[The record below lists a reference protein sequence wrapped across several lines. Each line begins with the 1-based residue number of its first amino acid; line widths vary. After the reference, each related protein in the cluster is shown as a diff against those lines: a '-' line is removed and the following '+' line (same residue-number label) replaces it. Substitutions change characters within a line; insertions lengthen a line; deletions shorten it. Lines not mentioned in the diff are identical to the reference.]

1 MFHLPVIQADYNFNF
16 TTHIISIYS
25 IENLKP
31 FCFLTP
37 DALEVLHQII
47 EKNQVYIQSNERIPN
62 FLRGLVY
69 HSTFIRELC
78 YHPLVLE
85 YLSKLTGI
93 QLIPHYLASNVGHVN
108 IGLVNQKDVDQWHYD
123 SVPYVLIILLT
134 DPGTFHGG
142 NLDYELNDEI
152 HKVEFLN
159 AGQAIFL
166 KGSKIKHH
174 VTKVLS
180 GKRITLINSYMDA
193 NDLVDNTKL
202 STFSKEQRFNQELYS
217 GKLEW
222 MSKKLLTLSKTDY
235 DKTNSII
242 SINQCIDD
250 LLDLKNHLQ

>member
-1 MFHLPVIQADYNFNF
+1 MFNLPVIQADYNFYFKN
-16 TTHIISIYS
+16 HIISIDS

-31 FCFLTP
+31 FCFLTSN
-37 DALEVLHQII
+37 ALEILHQII
-47 EKNQVYIQSNERIPN
+47 EKNKVHIQSNERIPN

-69 HSTFIRELC
+69 YSTFIRDLC
-78 YHPLVLE
+78 YHSLVLE

-123 SVPYVLIILLT
+123 SVPYVLIVLLT
-134 DPGTFHGG
+134 DPTKFQGG
-142 NLDYELNDEI
+142 NLEYELNDKI
-152 HKVEFLN
+152 HCVPFCS
-159 AGQAIFL
+159 AGDAIFL
-166 KGSKIKHH
+166 KGSEIKHH
-174 VTKVLS
+174 VTRVLS

-193 NDLVDNTKL
+193 NDLIDSSKL
-202 STFSKEQRFNQELYS
+202 PTFSKEEHFHQELYS

-235 DKTNSII
+235 HKSNSIK